1 MLNKNIIL
9 GIDPGLAKTGWGVIA
24 KNGSDIRYIGCG
36 VICTNTLNSME
47 TRLNYIFDEISSLL
61 SMYEPDMSAMEEVF
75 VNKNFKS
82 SEKLIMA
89 RTSAF
94 LAIAKHGLEVVQ
106 YSPNEVKKNITGSG
120 HASKEQVY
128 NFVRKIL
135 EVDVIND
142 KKLHTL
148 DSFDALAIAL
158 SQAFCYKPAM

>member
-1 MLNKNIIL
+1 MLNENIIL
-9 GIDPGLAKTGWGVIA
+9 GIDPGLTKTGWGVIF
-24 KNGSDIRYIGCG
+24 KNGPDIRYVDCG
-36 VICTNTLNSME
+36 VIRTNALNSME

-61 SMYEPDMSAMEEVF
+61 AMHKPDVVAMEEVF

-94 LAIAKHGLEVVQ
+94 LAVAKHGLEVGQ
-106 YSPNEVKKNITGSG
+106 YSPNEVKKNVTGLG
-120 HASKEQVY
+120 HASKDQVY

-135 EVDVIND
+135 KIDVLND

-158 SQAFCYKPAM
+158 SQAFCHKSAT